1 MAVPPLSATGAYSA
15 ISRLGL
21 RGDAASS
28 TAAQGAV
35 QGTQGTSGGSFA
47 GMVRDAASQV
57 VGSMRGAEQAS
68 VRAVSGQGG
77 DLNNVVMAVA
87 NAEVSLQAAVAVR
100 DKVIQ
105 AYMDIVR
112 MPI

>member
-21 RGDAASS
+21 RDAAS
-28 TAAQGAV
+28 AAGA
-35 QGTQGTSGGSFA
+35 QGTQAAGGGGFA
-47 GMVRDAASQV
+47 SMVRDAASQA
-57 VGSMRGAEQAS
+57 VGSMRSAEQAS

>member
-1 MAVPPLSATGAYSA
+1 MKHSRRQFLETAATASLAFAAGSQNAEAAQFTQATQATG
-15 ISRLGL
+15 G
-21 RGDAASS
+21 GFAS
-28 TAAQGAV
+28 
-35 QGTQGTSGGSFA
+35 
-47 GMVRDAASQV
+47 MVRDAASQV
-57 VGSMRGAEQAS
+57 VGTMRGAEQAS

>member
-1 MAVPPLSATGAYSA
+1 
-15 ISRLGL
+15 
-21 RGDAASS
+21 
-28 TAAQGAV
+28 
-35 QGTQGTSGGSFA
+35 
-47 GMVRDAASQV
+47 
-57 VGSMRGAEQAS
+57 

>member
-1 MAVPPLSATGAYSA
+1 MPVPPLSATGAYSS

-21 RGDAASS
+21 RSDAASAAGPQS
-28 TAAQGAV
+28 TATTG
-35 QGTQGTSGGSFA
+35 SGSFA
-47 GMVRDAASQV
+47 GMVRDVANQTI
-57 VGSMRGAEQAS
+57 GSMHDAEQAS

-77 DLNNVVMAVA
+77 DLNSVVMAVS
-87 NAEVSLQAAVAVR
+87 NAEVTLQTAVAVR